1 MQLAAVDPK
10 KAQQQMTH
18 PCDDHMLEEPQQIEA
33 SCLMKTVDSAT
44 QLTAPANEM
53 YPACDASTQTPMNWR
68 MRGTQTFGRSWSRGK
83 THPSEYQGR
92 RQPEKTGVE
101 KGGRLGAKPPE
112 KFFRDHA
119 LQILGKRGKRPLKHF

>member
-68 MRGTQTFGRSWSRGK
+68 MRGTQTFSRSWSRGK
-83 THPSEYQGR
+83 THPSEYDELMVKVCVNSLCR
-92 RQPEKTGVE
+92 NWFTFAVY
-101 KGGRLGAKPPE
+101 L
-112 KFFRDHA
+112 FM
-119 LQILGKRGKRPLKHF
+119 